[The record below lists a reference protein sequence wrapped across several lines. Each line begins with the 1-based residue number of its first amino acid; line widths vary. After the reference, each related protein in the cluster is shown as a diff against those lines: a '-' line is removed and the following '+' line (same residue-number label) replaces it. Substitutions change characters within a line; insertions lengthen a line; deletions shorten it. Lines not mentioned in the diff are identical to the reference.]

1 MATWEVTWHTPLEL
15 RESRDTRYIYEC
27 DLEALNVWPGLY
39 IFARTHGESIE
50 PIYIGETENLR
61 RRIEQHLASVPL
73 MNGLKYARTGRRVL
87 MVGELET
94 RRGLRVK
101 PTLQKIEQVLVR
113 EALNQGHEL
122 LNDRGTRYVTDDIV
136 LRGNRLVRDLFD
148 SRTLRYDRS

>member
-1 MATWEVTWHTPLEL
+1 MATWEVTWHNPLEL

-94 RRGLRVK
+94 RRGPSRQTDTSEDRASSYQGSSQPRPRTSERSRNPLRDGRHRVAW
-101 PTLQKIEQVLVR
+101 QS
-113 EALNQGHEL
+113 
-122 LNDRGTRYVTDDIV
+122 
-136 LRGNRLVRDLFD
+136 
-148 SRTLRYDRS
+148 SRT